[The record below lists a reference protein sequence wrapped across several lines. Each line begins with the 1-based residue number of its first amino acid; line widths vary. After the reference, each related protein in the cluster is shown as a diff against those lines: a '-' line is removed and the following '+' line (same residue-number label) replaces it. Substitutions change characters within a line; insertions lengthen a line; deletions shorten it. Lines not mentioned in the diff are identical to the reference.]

1 MRTQNEKNDNKIK
14 FQQKNATA
22 VRVFC
27 GCALRYGINLDRF
40 VCFQGTH

>member
-1 MRTQNEKNDNKIK
+1 MRTQYEKNINKIK

-27 GCALRYGINLDRF
+27 ACALRYGINFDRF